1 MDSRFR
7 GNDVVGPEFLDFQQP
22 PRAST
27 QKIAKMPQRA
37 RPRLACRGFVVGW
50 IAVSVKAMFGAGV
63 DMNIHILPCP
73 HAGLDRLHGRGRH
86 MGIVSGEMH
95 QDGAIQV
102 AGFVQMLID
111 LHAVIAH
118 RRLDLVP
125 RARQIGELTTQAK
138 THDPDFAGASLQ
150 RAEGGNGIMLAKDA
164 NGNWGYPA
172 FYTLASGSWGLQFGG
187 QKSGMVFIIR
197 SLGAVKALVKHQGKI
212 SADANVTTGHVGTGL
227 EGSITTNLGAD
238 IIAYSDSKGLFGGIS
253 LGGSAMVRRN
263 DFNAEYYGGQVGAE
277 AILIQQAHQNPQADT
292 LRQKLAE

>member
-1 MDSRFR
+1 MSDSLSRKIKS
-7 GNDVVGPEFLDFQQP
+7 VALVALLTISSLSLAACTSGPKTP
-22 PRAST
+22 PSEALVT
-27 QKIAKMPQRA
+27 A
-37 RPRLACRGFVVGW
+37 
-50 IAVSVKAMFGAGV
+50 AVSTLHTLKNRTDLERFNAQLKNAAGV
-63 DMNIHILPCP
+63 
-73 HAGLDRLHGRGRH
+73 
-86 MGIVSGEMH
+86 
-95 QDGAIQV
+95 AIFPSV
-102 AGFVQMLID
+102 YKAGFF
-111 LHAVIAH
+111 
-118 RRLDLVP
+118 
-125 RARQIGELTTQAK
+125 IG
-138 THDPDFAGASLQ
+138 
-150 RAEGGNGIMLAKDA
+150 AEGGNGIMLAKDA

-227 EGSITTNLGAD
+227 EGAITTNLGAD